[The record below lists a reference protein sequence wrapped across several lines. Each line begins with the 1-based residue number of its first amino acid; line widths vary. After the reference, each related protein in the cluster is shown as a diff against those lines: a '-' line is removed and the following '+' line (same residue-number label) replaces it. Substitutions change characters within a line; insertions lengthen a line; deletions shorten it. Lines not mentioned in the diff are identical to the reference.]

1 MDKELIKRWE
11 QLTQALQ
18 ADTALLRRLARAR
31 MAGLAGCGAL
41 LLIAVVSMFL
51 QAPKGGVILL
61 GVLAAGAGVGGV
73 LAARQGLAVRRRV
86 AACQDDLT
94 DIVATVERHEKAP
107 RIPLAI
113 GFANL
118 AGPGFDEL
126 VVQDAKGLGPLFMR
140 ARVGKPHQIP
150 SAEVLFVY
158 AHLNEDGTIRGPK
171 PVGVRQIVQATHAAI
186 VVLASPNSQDSIR
199 NAVGLRGPKS
209 ANLVFTL
216 DRNGD
221 GFARFFRELFEKM
234 QAGQDMMSAW
244 ATLAPQHPGAQ
255 PAHAPSTV
263 LVAEGGKIAFPRD

>member
-1 MDKELIKRWE
+1 MDKDLIKRWE
-11 QLTQALQ
+11 QLAQTLQ
-18 ADTALLRRLARAR
+18 ADTARLRRLAQAR

-41 LLIAVVSMFL
+41 LLIAVASMFM
-51 QAPKGGVILL
+51 QAPSGVVIVL
-61 GVLAAGAGVGGV
+61 GLLAAGAGAAGV
-73 LAARQGLAVRRRV
+73 LAARQSAALQRR
-86 AACQDDLT
+86 ADACQDELT
-94 DIVATVERHEKAP
+94 GIVEAVERHEKAP
-107 RIPLAI
+107 RTPLAI

-118 AGPGFDEL
+118 IGPGFNEL
-126 VVQDAKGLGPLFMR
+126 VMQDAKALGPLFMR
-140 ARVGKPHQIP
+140 SRVGKPHQIP

-158 AHLNEDGTIRGPK
+158 AHLNEDGTLRGPK

-186 VVLASPNSQDSIR
+186 IVLASPNSPESIR

-234 QAGQDMMSAW
+234 QAGQDMLGAW
-244 ATLAPQHPGAQ
+244 AALAPQHPEAN
-255 PAHAPSTV
+255 PLYAPSTM